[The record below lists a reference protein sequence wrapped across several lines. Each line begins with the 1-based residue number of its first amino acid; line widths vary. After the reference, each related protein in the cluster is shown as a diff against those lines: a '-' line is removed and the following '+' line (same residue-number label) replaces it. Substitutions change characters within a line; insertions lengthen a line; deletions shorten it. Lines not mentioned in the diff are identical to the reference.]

1 MRNRI
6 YSGVYGGIIV
16 EYSIIIVCCVYVVV
30 DEVF

>member
-30 DEVF
+30 DEDF